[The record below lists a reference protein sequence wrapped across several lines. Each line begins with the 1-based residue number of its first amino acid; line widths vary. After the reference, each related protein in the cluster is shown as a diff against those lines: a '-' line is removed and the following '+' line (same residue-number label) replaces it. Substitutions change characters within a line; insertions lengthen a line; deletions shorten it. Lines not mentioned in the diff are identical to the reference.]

1 MFKRFRCKVP
11 MNLQKF
17 AEGGSGDG
25 GGAGGS
31 AANGGTPPAGVQQ
44 TPQFDYDKLASLIAG
59 KQTVTEESVLKG
71 YFKQQGLSKEQMDQA
86 IASFKQQQAANQ
98 PDVAG
103 MQNQI
108 TEAQA
113 QLASYLGERLN
124 GLQFRPMEVDVPTD
138 PAREAGDLGLITDAR
153 GRHYKTIFTNIEYT
167 AHAAQKLTS
176 GAEAPTRLSS
186 VRYSQATRV
195 YKELRANLKKQ
206 KTEWDTAFDELQSV
220 MKTKNGLFPIRETQE
235 DGSSILY
242 FCDKPELSDASVVV
256 KFSAAGW
263 AMSTDGGK
271 HLSVMRSSAYW
282 KILKIW
288 ELQSRDFFCRLWSM

>member
-25 GGAGGS
+25 GAAGASG
-31 AANGGTPPAGVQQ
+31 ADGGTSPAGAQQ

-108 TEAQA
+108 TETQNQLTAAQA
-113 QLASYLGERLN
+113 AAQAAKVETAATMMAVS
-124 GLQFRPMEVDVPTD
+124 
-138 PAREAGDLGLITDAR
+138 LGLDA
-153 GRHYKTIFTNIEYT
+153 KTIPYVLKMADLSQVVGQDGKINEETLKTALNTVLEAVPALKPQADGKTGFTQIGIGGNPAQRPQQTT
-167 AHAAQKLTS
+167 ANQ
-176 GAEAPTRLSS
+176 
-186 VRYSQATRV
+186 
-195 YKELRANLKKQ
+195 
-206 KTEWDTAFDELQSV
+206 TAVPAKRWNRF
-220 MKTKNGLFPIRETQE
+220 NN
-235 DGSSILY
+235 
-242 FCDKPELSDASVVV
+242 
-256 KFSAAGW
+256 
-263 AMSTDGGK
+263 
-271 HLSVMRSSAYW
+271 
-282 KILKIW
+282 
-288 ELQSRDFFCRLWSM
+288 

>member
-31 AANGGTPPAGVQQ
+31 AANGGTSPAGAQQTSQQ

-71 YFKQQGLSKEQMDQA
+71 YFKQQGLSKEQIDQA

-98 PDVAG
+98 PDIAG

-113 QLASYLGERLN
+113 QLAASQKAAQAAQVESAATMMAVSLGIEAKTIPYILKMADLSQVMGEDGN
-124 GLQFRPMEVDVPTD
+124 INEELLKTAVNKVLEDIPALKPQADGKTGFTQVGTGGNPAQHPQQTTTTNQTAVPTK
-138 PAREAGDLGLITDAR
+138 RWNR
-153 GRHYKTIFTNIEYT
+153 WN
-167 AHAAQKLTS
+167 
-176 GAEAPTRLSS
+176 
-186 VRYSQATRV
+186 
-195 YKELRANLKKQ
+195 
-206 KTEWDTAFDELQSV
+206 
-220 MKTKNGLFPIRETQE
+220 
-235 DGSSILY
+235 
-242 FCDKPELSDASVVV
+242 
-256 KFSAAGW
+256 
-263 AMSTDGGK
+263 
-271 HLSVMRSSAYW
+271 
-282 KILKIW
+282 
-288 ELQSRDFFCRLWSM
+288 

>member
-25 GGAGGS
+25 GAAGVSGAD
-31 AANGGTPPAGVQQ
+31 GGTSPAGAQQ

-108 TEAQA
+108 TETQA
-113 QLASYLGERLN
+113 QLATAQKAAQAAKVETAATMMAVSLGLDAKTIPYVLKMADLSQVVGQDGKINEETLKTALN
-124 GLQFRPMEVDVPTD
+124 TVLEAVPALKPQADGKTGFTQIGTGGNPAQHPQQTTANQTAVPTK
-138 PAREAGDLGLITDAR
+138 RWNR
-153 GRHYKTIFTNIEYT
+153 FN
-167 AHAAQKLTS
+167 
-176 GAEAPTRLSS
+176 
-186 VRYSQATRV
+186 
-195 YKELRANLKKQ
+195 N
-206 KTEWDTAFDELQSV
+206 
-220 MKTKNGLFPIRETQE
+220 
-235 DGSSILY
+235 
-242 FCDKPELSDASVVV
+242 
-256 KFSAAGW
+256 
-263 AMSTDGGK
+263 
-271 HLSVMRSSAYW
+271 
-282 KILKIW
+282 
-288 ELQSRDFFCRLWSM
+288 

>member
-25 GGAGGS
+25 GAAGASG
-31 AANGGTPPAGVQQ
+31 ADGGTPPAGAQQ

-108 TEAQA
+108 TETQNQLTAAQA
-113 QLASYLGERLN
+113 AAQAAKVETAATMMAVSLGLDAKTIPYVLKMADLSQVVGQDGKINEETLKTALN
-124 GLQFRPMEVDVPTD
+124 TVLEAVPALKPQADGKIGFTQIGTGGNPAQHPQQTTANQTAVPTK
-138 PAREAGDLGLITDAR
+138 RWNR
-153 GRHYKTIFTNIEYT
+153 FN
-167 AHAAQKLTS
+167 
-176 GAEAPTRLSS
+176 
-186 VRYSQATRV
+186 
-195 YKELRANLKKQ
+195 N
-206 KTEWDTAFDELQSV
+206 
-220 MKTKNGLFPIRETQE
+220 
-235 DGSSILY
+235 
-242 FCDKPELSDASVVV
+242 
-256 KFSAAGW
+256 
-263 AMSTDGGK
+263 
-271 HLSVMRSSAYW
+271 
-282 KILKIW
+282 
-288 ELQSRDFFCRLWSM
+288 